1 MPLDVLTP
9 GSVRDV
15 SAVIATW
22 LVAQG
27 YAEFEMRR
35 IEDETFSGPEPTPHR
50 RREP

>member
-15 SAVIATW
+15 SVAIATW

-27 YAEFEMRR
+27 YAEPEMRSTD
-35 IEDETFSGPEPTPHR
+35 EDVFNPSDRGPNR
-50 RREP
+50 RTRR